1 MQITTLIKDTGVSA
15 QEACRLTGVT
25 QSSLTRRLLKA
36 KRMAKEAST
45 EEERLKQPYYAFL
58 KSYQSALQ
66 ERSKSLRR
74 QRDSGK
80 ATENVM
86 NKHPMVYRNLLT
98 LPLGIREKI

>member
-1 MQITTLIKDTGVSA
+1 MQITMLIKDTGVSA

-36 KRMAKEAST
+36 KRMAKDAST

-66 ERSKSLRR
+66 ERSKTLRKR
-74 QRDSGK
+74 R
-80 ATENVM
+80 ENSQGGEKGM
-86 NKHPMVYRNLLT
+86 NQHPMVYRDIRLL
-98 LPLGIREKI
+98 PSD